1 MRPEDACSSGGGA
14 YVRDK
19 GSHWLGVSL
28 DLDSDHWAVSEKE
41 ERKYSSAQGSSYDSG
56 PPSWW

>member
-1 MRPEDACSSGGGA
+1 MA

-28 DLDSDHWAVSEKE
+28 DLDDDHWAVSEKE
-41 ERKYSSAQGSSYDSG
+41 E
-56 PPSWW
+56 

>member
-1 MRPEDACSSGGGA
+1 MPAVLGAGEGDA

-28 DLDSDHWAVSEKE
+28 DLDNDQWTVSEKE
-41 ERKYSSAQGSSYDSG
+41 ERKHSSAQGSDYESDS
-56 PPSWW
+56 PSWWW